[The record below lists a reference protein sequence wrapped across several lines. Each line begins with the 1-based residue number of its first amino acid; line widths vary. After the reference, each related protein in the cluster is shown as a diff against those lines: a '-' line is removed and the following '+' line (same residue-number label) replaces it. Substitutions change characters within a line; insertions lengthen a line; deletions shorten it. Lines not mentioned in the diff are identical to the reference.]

1 MLEAGNVVLAWFPSS
16 LICIYLGGNTVFPQS
31 LLIDWEILY
40 YILEDVLCA
49 RHLAK
54 CFLRALSP
62 SLNYC
67 YPHFT
72 KEEIKASPLL
82 SRLAPQP
89 TAVPPPRG
97 RFGNLRV
104 LWLVLTMMRRGQW
117 RLTRDG
123 GGRRKCL
130 QGRILQHRG
139 CLCVRLD
146 IWGG

>member
-1 MLEAGNVVLAWFPSS
+1 MCCLPDSHLHSS
-16 LICIYLGGNTVFPQS
+16 ASIWGEHSVPPIS
-31 LLIDWEILY
+31 ADWEIILY
-40 YILEDVLCA
+40 YILEDVVCA

-54 CFLRALSP
+54 CFLRALSL

-97 RFGNLRV
+97 RFGNLHV
-104 LWLVLTMMRRGQW
+104 L
-117 RLTRDG
+117 
-123 GGRRKCL
+123 
-130 QGRILQHRG
+130 
-139 CLCVRLD
+139 
-146 IWGG
+146 